1 MPAGFPVKANYA
13 SGDVLTAAQ
22 MNDLSATL
30 NYLDPTAKGDLF
42 PASSGTAL
50 TRLAVGANDTV
61 LTADSSTATG
71 LKWAAPAGGGGDNW
85 TLLNSG
91 GTSLS
96 SSITTISG
104 ISAKDKIMII
114 WDNASGNSDS
124 LYATL
129 YVRFNED
136 SGSNYTARGLG
147 ISGAVSYNANI
158 FNNQNYTDTGV
169 RIGQM
174 GDTQSMLMSGYLL
187 VTGCN
192 SSGLKVFNNAGSAE
206 GGTQTR
212 AYVTGGTYSSS
223 SNISSV
229 SLRIS
234 GGSFDNGTVFVYTT
248 A

>member
-1 MPAGFPVKANYA
+1 MPITKA
-13 SGDVLTAAQ
+13 SS
-22 MNDLSATL
+22 SAVA
-30 NYLDPTAKGDLF
+30 PGAKGELVVGNATND
-42 PASSGTAL
+42 SGIVS
-50 TRLAVGANDTV
+50 VGANDTV

-71 LKWAAPAGGGGDNW
+71 VKWAAPGGAGANW
-85 TLLNSG
+85 SLLNSG

-147 ISGAVSYNANI
+147 ISGALNYNANI
-158 FNNQNYTDTGV
+158 FNSQTYTDTGV
-169 RIGQM
+169 RVGQV
-174 GDTQSMLMSGYLL
+174 GDTHFMFMSGYLL
-187 VTGCN
+187 ATGCN
-192 SSGLKVFNNAGSAE
+192 SSGLKVFNNAGSSE

-212 AYVTGGTYSSS
+212 AYVTGGTYNSSS
-223 SNISSV
+223 TISSV

-234 GGSFDNGTVFVYTT
+234 GGSFDNGTVFVYTS